1 MELPARRGL
10 RGPGGENSWSYYAG
24 EYLSASIT
32 TANSLDAWCGGP
44 FESEGSGAY
53 VVASESLARSYTDDE
68 LIYSLLHQKKQTNCA
83 AGPVEDID
91 RPP

>member
-32 TANSLDAWCGGP
+32 TANSLDAWYGGP